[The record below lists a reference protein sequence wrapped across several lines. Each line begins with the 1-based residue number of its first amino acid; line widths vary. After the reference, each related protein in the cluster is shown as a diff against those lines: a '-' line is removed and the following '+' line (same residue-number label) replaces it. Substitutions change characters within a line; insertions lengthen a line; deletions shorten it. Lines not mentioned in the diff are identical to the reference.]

1 MSTIAHNFQLLLS
14 GVHELSDDLAEA
26 IFTAFEGD
34 ANLSSRGGTVTV
46 DFFEW
51 EFAGDVVPELFAIVR
66 RVKQAVA
73 PFGAEVV
80 RLLPDDLVTAAE
92 IAQRLGISREA
103 VRLYATGQRGD
114 GMFPAP
120 AHASASNR
128 SVLWR
133 WGEVLDWAMEYL
145 GPDHHAVEE
154 GTAEYRAWYRQ
165 ILKVSLALNLFRYA
179 GSEESHE
186 LLRQV
191 ATG

>member
-1 MSTIAHNFQLLLS
+1 MSATVYNFQLVLS

-26 IFTAFEGD
+26 IFMAFEGD

-51 EFAGDVVPELFAIVR
+51 EFTSDVVQELFGIVR
-66 RVKQAVA
+66 KVKQAVS
-73 PFGAEVV
+73 PFGADVV
-80 RLLPDDLVTAAE
+80 RVLPDDLVTAAE
-92 IAQRLGISREA
+92 IAQKIGISREA
-103 VRLYATGQRGD
+103 VRLYAAGKRGD

-133 WGEVLDWAMEYL
+133 WGEVLDWAMEYF
-145 GPDHHAVEE
+145 GPDHPSVEE

-165 ILKVSLALNLFRYA
+165 VLKVSLALNLFRHA
-179 GSEESHE
+179 GEASHE
-186 LLRQV
+186 LLNQ
-191 ATG
+191 AAAS

>member
-1 MSTIAHNFQLLLS
+1 MSATAYNFQLMLS

-26 IFTAFEGD
+26 IFMAFEGD
-34 ANLSSRGGTVTV
+34 ADLSSRGGTVTV

-51 EFAGDVVPELFAIVR
+51 EFAGDVERELFEIIH
-66 RVKQAVA
+66 RVKRAVE

-80 RLLPDDLVTAAE
+80 RLLPDDLATAAE

-114 GMFPAP
+114 GLFPAP

-133 WGEVLDWAMEYL
+133 WGEVLDWAMQYL
-145 GPDHHAVEE
+145 GPDHPSVEE
-154 GTAEYRAWYRQ
+154 GTAEYRTWYQQ
-165 ILKVSLALNLFRYA
+165 ILRVSLAMNLFRHA
-179 GSEESHE
+179 GEESHK
-186 LLRQV
+186 LIDL
-191 ATG
+191 AAAS